1 MFMTKESIAERVQH
15 ELIRLTRHPKAK
27 VIIDKVI
34 RGEYET
40 LKSQPL
46 SNVVKEE
53 QFTNISESLVHLIM
67 TNLQLNEKMDT
78 PISKLTPKLVDQIQ
92 VGVANAITDLII
104 KQASNHLSTIMT
116 KINLRQMVENQINT
130 FDLDYIERLIIE
142 IANKELKL
150 IMSLGFILG
159 GIIDFSK
166 V

>member
-1 MFMTKESIAERVQH
+1 M
-15 ELIRLTRHPKAK
+15 
-27 VIIDKVI
+27 I

-92 VGVANAITDLII
+92 VGVVMQLLI
-104 KQASNHLSTIMT
+104 
-116 KINLRQMVENQINT
+116 
-130 FDLDYIERLIIE
+130 
-142 IANKELKL
+142 
-150 IMSLGFILG
+150 
-159 GIIDFSK
+159 
-166 V
+166 